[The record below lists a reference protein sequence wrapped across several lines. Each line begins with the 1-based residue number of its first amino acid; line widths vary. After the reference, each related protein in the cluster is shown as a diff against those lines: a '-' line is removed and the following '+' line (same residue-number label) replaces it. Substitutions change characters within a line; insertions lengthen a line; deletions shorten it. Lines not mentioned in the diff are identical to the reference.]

1 MKLYLNGTSPF
12 ARLVRATALE
22 LDLSTIELV
31 WVDPWS
37 DQGELL
43 TINPLSRVPAFA
55 DDNGD
60 VLTETLLI
68 VRHLIE
74 SAEHDSDLQTESIRT
89 KTELGIA
96 YGMMELAFAFTIH
109 KKHCGEAGGVLQNR
123 RQSSLRRGLEVMEA
137 AVTANM
143 HWSLSR
149 LCLWIALD
157 YIRFREVLDGAP
169 LDHYPSLDKFH
180 KAHQD
185 RAALSNTAFS

>member
-22 LDLSTIELV
+22 LDLSAIELE

-37 DQGELL
+37 DQPALL
-43 TINPLSRVPAFA
+43 IVNPLSRVPALE

-68 VRHLIE
+68 VRHLIG
-74 SAEHDSDLQTESIRT
+74 SAEHDAGLRTEDMRT
-89 KTELGIA
+89 ISELGVA

-109 KKHCGEAGGVLQNR
+109 KKHCGEAGITLQDR
-123 RQSSLRRGLEVMEA
+123 RQTSLGRGLQAMET
-137 AVTANM
+137 AVVEDPR
-143 HWSLSR
+143 WSLSR

-157 YIRFREVLDGAP
+157 YIRFRDVTEVGA
-169 LDHYPSLDKFH
+169 DRYPALNAFFVAH
-180 KAHQD
+180 KD
-185 RAALSNTAFS
+185 RAALQKTAFA

>member
-22 LDLSTIELV
+22 LDLSTIELE

-37 DQGELL
+37 DQPELL
-43 TINPLSRVPAFA
+43 TVNPLSRVPSLE
-55 DDNGD
+55 DDTGN

-68 VRHLIE
+68 LPHLVE
-74 SAEHDSDLQTESIRT
+74 SAEHDAGLRAEDMRT

-109 KKHCGEAGGVLQNR
+109 KKHFGEAGAILQNR

-137 AVTANM
+137 AVTEDM
-143 HWSLSR
+143 RWSLSR

-157 YIRFREVLDGAP
+157 YIRFREVLDGAT
-169 LDHYPSLDKFH
+169 LDHYPSLDKFFI
-180 KAHQD
+180 AHQD
-185 RAALSNTAFS
+185 RAALSSTAFP